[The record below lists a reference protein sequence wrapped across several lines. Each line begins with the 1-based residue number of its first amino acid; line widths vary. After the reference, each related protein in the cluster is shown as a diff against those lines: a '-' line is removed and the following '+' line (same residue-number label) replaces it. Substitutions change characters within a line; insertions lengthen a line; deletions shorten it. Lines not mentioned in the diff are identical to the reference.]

1 MRKIMLMFTGL
12 LLVAAAGLLLAGCG
26 SGGQAAQGEQGSE
39 GGEGGASSTSSGST
53 GGGSGETVSIEGAGE
68 AVIWGDSGNYGV
80 VMSHGAA
87 YDAESWTRQ
96 GSRIAE
102 NGMVALAVEDNSSE
116 SLTAATRYLKEQR
129 GLDGVALL
137 GASAGGQTAIQ
148 AAADNANTFD
158 QLLLLSPAGGDVSR
172 LGNIPKLFIYSED
185 EGLAGSIQQMAREA
199 SDPVKT
205 VTVPGSAHAQAIFDG
220 SNAERAMQA
229 IVERLER
236 YAGGDNH
243 P

>member
-1 MRKIMLMFTGL
+1 M
-12 LLVAAAGLLLAGCG
+12 
-26 SGGQAAQGEQGSE
+26 
-39 GGEGGASSTSSGST
+39 
-53 GGGSGETVSIEGAGE
+53 EGAGE
-68 AVIWGDSGNYGV
+68 AVIWGDSGDYGV

-87 YDAESWTRQ
+87 YDAESWTSQ
-96 GSRIAE
+96 GVTIAE

-116 SLTAATRYLKEQR
+116 SLTAAAEYLNDQYD
-129 GLDGVALL
+129 LNGVALL

-148 AAADNANTFD
+148 AAAGNADAFD
-158 QLLLLSPAGGDVSR
+158 QLILLSPAGGDVSR
-172 LGNIPKLFIYSED
+172 LGNIPKLFIYSEE
-185 EGLAGSIQQMAREA
+185 EGLAGSIRRMAGEA

-229 IVERLER
+229 ITERLER